1 MTDPVLIDSDVLIE
15 LLRGRNAAI
24 IDRWIELRESSAVV
38 AYSPVSS
45 AEIWRGARRAERET
59 IAALFDALPCI
70 PIDAVIGKQAGE
82 YLARFHFSHAME
94 LGDALI
100 AATAAAHGLRLWT
113 RNKKH
118 FPMRDVHHFS
128 PSTS

>member
-1 MTDPVLIDSDVLIE
+1 MTGPVLVDSDVLIE

-24 IDRWIELRESSAVV
+24 IDRWIELRESNALV

-45 AEIWRGARRAERET
+45 AEIWRGARGAEAEAIT
-59 IAALFDALPCI
+59 ALFAALACV
-70 PIDAVIGKQAGE
+70 PIDADVGRRAGE
-82 YLARFHFSHAME
+82 YLARFHASHRTE

-100 AATAAAHGLRLWT
+100 AATASVHALRLWT

-118 FPMRDVHHFS
+118 FPMRDVHHF
-128 PSTS
+128 

>member
-1 MTDPVLIDSDVLIE
+1 MTDPVLVDSDVLIE

-24 IDRWIELRESSAVV
+24 IDRWIELRESNALV

-45 AEIWRGARRAERET
+45 AEIWRGARGAET
-59 IAALFDALPCI
+59 KAIAALFAALPCI
-70 PIDAVIGKQAGE
+70 PIDADIGKRAGE
-82 YLARFHFSHAME
+82 YLARFHSSHAME

-118 FPMRDVHHFS
+118 FPMRDVHHF
-128 PSTS
+128 